1 MLGLIRTQNTSNNR
15 SEVKKGGVRTEQVD
29 SFAEC
34 FPPDEWVGGG
44 AMTEAGW
51 RALVGTGRVTRQS
64 LTGETHQ
71 RDAMAAD
78 PGEADTELS
87 DDRLRMDVYE
97 LLHERAETERRW
109 QFWRL
114 AAGHAVVAAI
124 ILYALVTRNL
134 RFVALTPI
142 LYGIVVLDGLKT
154 SVRMLYLQ
162 QQLVELEAKLRE
174 REPLV
179 NWVSEYGFFGRKK
192 RIEVWDVDLNSVP
205 ETAQY
210 ALILFIYLSL
220 IAVSLLTWRPLAPG
234 SATTVVPASR
244 TLLVAGYGTFSVLL
258 AAIIGVGYMH
268 YRRVSDR
275 IETVVSVERAEQT

>member
-1 MLGLIRTQNTSNNR
+1 M
-15 SEVKKGGVRTEQVD
+15 
-29 SFAEC
+29 A
-34 FPPDEWVGGG
+34 
-44 AMTEAGW
+44 
-51 RALVGTGRVTRQS
+51 
-64 LTGETHQ
+64 
-71 RDAMAAD
+71 AAD
-78 PGEADTELS
+78 PGEADTDLS

-114 AAGHAVVAAI
+114 AAGHAIVATI

-162 QQLVELEAKLRE
+162 QQLVELEAKLAE

-179 NWVSEYGFFGRKK
+179 NWVSDYGFFGREK
-192 RIEVWDVDLNSVP
+192 RIEVSGVDLNSVP

-220 IAVSLLTWRPLAPG
+220 IAVSLLTWRPLDTAG
-234 SATTVVPASR
+234 SGSVVPASR
-244 TLLVAGYGTFSVLL
+244 TLLVVGYATFSVLL
-258 AAIIGVGYMH
+258 AVIIGVGYLH
-268 YRRVSDR
+268 YKRVRDR
-275 IETVVSVERAEQT
+275 IAAVVGHP